1 LELQEIQQQARAA
14 LQELLTVANLRPGQI
29 VVIGCST
36 SEINGGVIG
45 KNSSPDIAAAIYEPF
60 AQLAEE
66 YQVKLAFQCCEHLN
80 RALVVDEDVAER
92 ERLTVVH
99 AVPHAHAGGSMA
111 AHAYR
116 QKKTPVLVE
125 NIQAHAGLDIG
136 LTMIGMHLRP
146 VAVPLRLQH
155 NRIGAAQ
162 VCGAATRPKLIGGER
177 AIYTL

>member
-1 LELQEIQQQARAA
+1 MKLQEIQQQAKDAF
-14 LQELLTVANLRPGQI
+14 QELLLAANLRPGQI

-60 AQLAEE
+60 SQLAEE
-66 YQVKLAFQCCEHLN
+66 YQIKLAFQCCEHLN
-80 RALVVDEDVAER
+80 RALVVDEDVADR

-125 NIQAHAGLDIG
+125 SIQAHAGLDIG
-136 LTMIGMHLRP
+136 QTMIGMHLRP
-146 VAVPLRLQH
+146 VAVPLRLKANQ
-155 NRIGAAQ
+155 IGGAQ
-162 VCGAATRPKLIGGER
+162 VTGATTRPKLIGGER